1 MTVFLVDTSVWS
13 LAYRHDTDPQD
24 RLVLQL
30 RDQLSQGNVVTTG
43 VVYLELRRGFTTAAG
58 RATIDR
64 DLAVIPFIEADRD
77 DCAAAADL
85 CGTCRRAGVQLAT
98 SDALIAPLCIGHDLA
113 LLTADED
120 FVHTARLVP
129 LHVWAPR

>member
-1 MTVFLVDTSVWS
+1 MTVFLVDTSAWS

-24 RLVLQL
+24 RLVLKL

-43 VVYLELRRGFTTAAG
+43 VVYLELRRGFTTEAG

-77 DCAAAADL
+77 DYAAAADL
-85 CGTCRRAGVQLAT
+85 CVTCRRAGVQLT
-98 SDALIAPLCIGHDLA
+98 TIDALIAQLCISRDLA
-113 LLTADED
+113 LLTADDD
-120 FVHTARLVP
+120 FVHAARHVP
-129 LHVWAPR
+129 LQVWAPR